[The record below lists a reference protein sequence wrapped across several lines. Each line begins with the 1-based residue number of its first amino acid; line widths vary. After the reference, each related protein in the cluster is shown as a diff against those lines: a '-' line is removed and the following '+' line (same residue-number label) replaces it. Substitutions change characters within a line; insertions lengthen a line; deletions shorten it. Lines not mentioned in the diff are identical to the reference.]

1 MKYEALNLEKVS
13 ISDSIVQVPILVTLK
28 DDLLDDKSERK
39 TGRLWNTFLKGF
51 SIGTKNEKENVI
63 EVDEL
68 FSDDDPFKNKKHVLA
83 MDLEAFNQIEP
94 KDEEKLQIGLRIL
107 KDGSDLLMIDHTM
120 QKQNEEKELN
130 HSLEFSEVQEE
141 QEDFIK
147 YLKNLAENR
156 KLEADKE
163 EKNREYEER
172 KEQEK
177 QEEQRFKEKQDN
189 LVEEEQEEESQEEQ
203 EEIQNNVD
211 EKPLT
216 VEVEKDDSLSTGE
229 NLISSTKE
237 SIKAEQNNKDLEQIV
252 NTDDENVDVLKG
264 LKRDLYQHLE
274 WYFPDYS
281 LDNLDIEESAPT
293 LDDKEY
299 KKLYE
304 MTAKGINQH
313 IKRSNSKIES
323 EKQKAINRLYRIMA
337 SDLAE
342 RFYNIEKLYNY
353 TTDGTEF
360 NNIYLNLN
368 KVKDEALKNVEIQA
382 DEQEKVKKQKH
393 EHDKEQHLENVLKKE
408 SIKYDEENLPRL
420 QKEIQDYKN
429 SSKQDID
436 NKHQQQIEQLEDD
449 VYRTVAERIEKL
461 VDDVMKLY
469 KVDIDT
475 EIKTLNNMMESKIN
489 EISFDNK
496 KEWSKYL
503 QQLKDIEEI
512 RTKEVNSQKSKIDDE
527 VANRTRK
534 LKEAHDTIR
543 HKLENKEEQL
553 LALQSSLRKSEE
565 ANIQKDYS
573 LNSASSERRELIKQI
588 DTKSKRVEDLEKQL
602 EQKNTQIRQLNNS
615 PNFINY
621 PFTKDNRTK
630 KNTSKIKRVYDQ
642 FEKLIITVVAAILL
656 GIFILVAASIASGSS
671 NQNDESSQDVKSLEQ
686 KIENQQKENEA
697 AKSELE
703 QKNSEIENLKKTKEE
718 SKKDKDKKA
727 S

>member
-1 MKYEALNLEKVS
+1 MKYEALNLEKVI
-13 ISDSIVQVPILVTLK
+13 ISESIVQVPILVTLK
-28 DDLLDDKSERK
+28 DELLDEKSERK

-51 SIGTKNEKENVI
+51 GIGTKNEMENVI

-83 MDLEAFNQIEP
+83 MDLEAFNKIEP

-163 EKNREYEER
+163 EKIREYEER

-177 QEEQRFKEKQDN
+177 QEEQRFKEKQDD
-189 LVEEEQEEESQEEQ
+189 LVEEQQEEKQ
-203 EEIQNNVD
+203 EEIQDNVD
-211 EKPLT
+211 EKLLT

-229 NLISSTKE
+229 DVISSTKE
-237 SIKAEQNNKDLEQIV
+237 STSAEQNNQDLEQIV
-252 NTDDENVDVLKG
+252 NTDDDDENVDVLKG
-264 LKRDLYQHLE
+264 LKRDLYQHLK

-281 LDNLDIEESAPT
+281 LDNLDVEESAPT

-313 IKRSNSKIES
+313 IKRSNNKIES

-368 KVKDEALKNVEIQA
+368 KVKGEALKNVEIQA

-393 EHDKEQHLENVLKKE
+393 EHDKEQYLENVLKKE
-408 SIKYDEENLPRL
+408 SIKYDEENLPRI

-429 SSKQDID
+429 TSKQDID
-436 NKHQQQIEQLEDD
+436 NKHNQQIDQLEDD

-469 KVDIDT
+469 KADIDA
-475 EIKTLNNMMESKIN
+475 EIKALNIMMESKID
-489 EISFDNK
+489 EISLDNK
-496 KEWSKYL
+496 KEWEKYL

-512 RTKEVNSQKSKIDDE
+512 RTKEVNSQRSKIDDE

-534 LKEAHDTIR
+534 LKEEHDTIKN
-543 HKLENKEEQL
+543 KLENKEEQL
-553 LALQSSLRKSEE
+553 LTLQSSLRKSEE
-565 ANIQKDYS
+565 ANIQKEYS

-621 PFTKDNRTK
+621 PFIKDNRTK
-630 KNTSKIKRVYDQ
+630 KNTSKIKSIYDQ

-671 NQNDESSQDVKSLEQ
+671 NQNDGSSQEVKSLEQ
-686 KIENQQKENEA
+686 KIEKQQKENEA